1 MPNSMIFSMDL
12 IPPSYGIAF
21 ELNGC
26 KLCLLFSRVFIQ
38 IKYLLHFGFPFKII
52 ISILLAAEWRNG
64 HFNLAQTIIIVTS
77 FRMTPTVITI
87 TTMSSKT
94 AKVVIAI
101 IIICTTAT
109 IRSTSMFST
118 RI

>member
-1 MPNSMIFSMDL
+1 MPNSMIFSTDL

-21 ELNGC
+21 ELNSC

-38 IKYLLHFGFPFKII
+38 IKYLLHFGFLFKII

-64 HFNLAQTIIIVTS
+64 HFNLAQTIIIVMS
-77 FRMTPTVITI
+77 FMMTPTVITI
-87 TTMSSKT
+87 TTTGSKT
-94 AKVVIAI
+94 AKVVTTM

-118 RI
+118 II